1 MRLGF
6 ALIALGIAL
15 VMPAATKAQSW
26 DEYRPKG
33 IGFRVE
39 LPAKPKLETGKTKG
53 GSTSYRAVHVS
64 RHGVHGEL
72 RREG

>member
-33 IGFRVE
+33 GNPLGRRFLDSLAIVE
-39 LPAKPKLETGKTKG
+39 PD
-53 GSTSYRAVHVS
+53 
-64 RHGVHGEL
+64 
-72 RREG
+72 